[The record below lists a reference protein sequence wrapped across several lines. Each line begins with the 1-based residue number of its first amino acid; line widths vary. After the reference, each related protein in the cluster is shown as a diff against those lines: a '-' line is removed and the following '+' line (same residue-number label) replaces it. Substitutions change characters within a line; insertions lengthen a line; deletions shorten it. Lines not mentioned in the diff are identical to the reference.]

1 MVTPGMELAT
11 RNPEWLSRTRDGRL
25 TSISAAG
32 EVSWLN
38 PFRPEVQ
45 KLIQELVVE
54 IVATSGAD
62 GIQFDDH
69 MSLPSEFGYDPFTVA
84 LYKRETGRMA
94 PADPQEPAWLQWRAN
109 KLTAF
114 MAQLHKV
121 VNEQHPG
128 ALVSLSPNYHDFA
141 YKRQLQQW
149 REWVRPKPPA
159 PAAWGWR
166 FSISKPSGS
175 AVMSPPSYARGR
187 WGVCFRSRLHA
198 PCRRSEAALPA
209 TLPTGRTRGATLRAP
224 ALWAHLEPAEG
235 VAGWEH
241 RRSAPAMASPDSDR
255 LAVLIDADNAQPGVV
270 GELLTEVASYGTATV
285 KRAYG
290 DWTTPQLGRWKDVLH
305 VHAIQPVQQ
314 FSYTSGKNATDS
326 ALIIDAMDLLHS
338 GRVDGFCLVS
348 SDSDFTR
355 LATRIRESGLAVYGF
370 GERKTP
376 KPFVAACDKFIYT
389 EILKRP
395 EVSEALAGSLKPL
408 GPALR
413 AAIAAV
419 DQEDGWAP
427 LGQVGTWLLKHDP
440 SFDPRNFGFKK
451 LSDLVRAQ
459 TPLDLKTV
467 PGSQGAHLYVRVREG

>member
-1 MVTPGMELAT
+1 
-11 RNPEWLSRTRDGRL
+11 
-25 TSISAAG
+25 
-32 EVSWLN
+32 
-38 PFRPEVQ
+38 
-45 KLIQELVVE
+45 
-54 IVATSGAD
+54 
-62 GIQFDDH
+62 
-69 MSLPSEFGYDPFTVA
+69 
-84 LYKRETGRMA
+84 
-94 PADPQEPAWLQWRAN
+94 
-109 KLTAF
+109 
-114 MAQLHKV
+114 
-121 VNEQHPG
+121 
-128 ALVSLSPNYHDFA
+128 
-141 YKRQLQQW
+141 
-149 REWVRPKPPA
+149 
-159 PAAWGWR
+159 
-166 FSISKPSGS
+166 
-175 AVMSPPSYARGR
+175 
-187 WGVCFRSRLHA
+187 
-198 PCRRSEAALPA
+198 
-209 TLPTGRTRGATLRAP
+209 
-224 ALWAHLEPAEG
+224 
-235 VAGWEH
+235 
-241 RRSAPAMASPDSDR
+241 MASPDSDC

-270 GELLTEVASYGTATV
+270 GELLAEVASYGTATV

-326 ALIIDAMDLLHS
+326 ALIIDAMDLLHG

-355 LATRIRESGLAVYGF
+355 LATRLREAGLAVYGF

-395 EVSEALAGSLKPL
+395 GVTAAAAGPEPGEPGEAGEGIGGSLRQL

-440 SFDPRNFGFKK
+440 SFDARNFGFKK

-459 TPLDLKTV
+459 ADLDLKTV
-467 PGSQGAHLYVRVREG
+467 PGSQGAHLYVRLREG

>member
-1 MVTPGMELAT
+1 
-11 RNPEWLSRTRDGRL
+11 
-25 TSISAAG
+25 
-32 EVSWLN
+32 
-38 PFRPEVQ
+38 
-45 KLIQELVVE
+45 
-54 IVATSGAD
+54 
-62 GIQFDDH
+62 
-69 MSLPSEFGYDPFTVA
+69 
-84 LYKRETGRMA
+84 
-94 PADPQEPAWLQWRAN
+94 
-109 KLTAF
+109 
-114 MAQLHKV
+114 
-121 VNEQHPG
+121 
-128 ALVSLSPNYHDFA
+128 
-141 YKRQLQQW
+141 
-149 REWVRPKPPA
+149 
-159 PAAWGWR
+159 
-166 FSISKPSGS
+166 
-175 AVMSPPSYARGR
+175 
-187 WGVCFRSRLHA
+187 
-198 PCRRSEAALPA
+198 
-209 TLPTGRTRGATLRAP
+209 
-224 ALWAHLEPAEG
+224 
-235 VAGWEH
+235 
-241 RRSAPAMASPDSDR
+241 MASPDSDC

-270 GELLTEVASYGTATV
+270 GELLAEVASYGTATV

-326 ALIIDAMDLLHS
+326 ALIIDAMDLLHG

-355 LATRIRESGLAVYGF
+355 LATRLREAGLAVYGF

-395 EVSEALAGSLKPL
+395 GVTAAPAGPEAEEPGEAGEGIGGSLRQL

-440 SFDPRNFGFKK
+440 SFDARNFGFKK

-459 TPLDLKTV
+459 TDLDLKTV
-467 PGSQGAHLYVRVREG
+467 PGSQGAHLYVRLREG